1 MELKISTL
9 MQVPEIDEIIVNT
22 NSEDAIRIV
31 NECYAVGG
39 VKTYRR
45 EEYYASSECS
55 GSEFFRNL
63 GEVTDTDV
71 FMYCPC
77 TSPFV
82 KPETISQ
89 CIRAYAERGE
99 NDCVSTVSQI
109 KEFLWLDGKPLNYDP
124 SNAPNSQDLPDMVA
138 LNFGVTVI
146 GRQDLIN
153 NRNIIGKNPRF
164 VVTSDIEAID
174 IDTPLDFYIAEQ
186 IYRKNGD
193 RKAGVAGIDRCL
205 PLPRR
210 CTVIDQDITLMTHM
224 KTITAIIPVRAGS
237 TRLKNK
243 NVAPFA
249 GTNLLVNKIN
259 QLKQVKDI
267 TKIVVSSD
275 SDLMLEMAKQ
285 PELTPIS
292 VRRSTVMKR
301 QRPLGKWSVILQRV
315 STVTPYCGQHAHRHW
330 CSQRTTERLSKHIIR
345 HWNRDLTH

>member
-1 MELKISTL
+1 MIVSNPKQKITAVIPIRRGSQRVKDKILRPFGDTCLMELKISTL

-186 IYRKNGD
+186 IYRK
-193 RKAGVAGIDRCL
+193 
-205 PLPRR
+205 
-210 CTVIDQDITLMTHM
+210 TVIEKLE
-224 KTITAIIPVRAGS
+224 
-237 TRLKNK
+237 
-243 NVAPFA
+243 
-249 GTNLLVNKIN
+249 LL
-259 QLKQVKDI
+259 
-267 TKIVVSSD
+267 
-275 SDLMLEMAKQ
+275 E
-285 PELTPIS
+285 
-292 VRRSTVMKR
+292 
-301 QRPLGKWSVILQRV
+301 
-315 STVTPYCGQHAHRHW
+315 
-330 CSQRTTERLSKHIIR
+330 
-345 HWNRDLTH
+345 